1 MRDADPNSAPGQ
13 PTRPGG
19 CPVPPLQSLLDAIP
33 YPVFYKDLRGCLLGC
48 NAAFARSRGLPADE
62 LIGRT
67 AFDLLPME
75 EARRLDRKDQ
85 ELLRTGGT
93 ETFHTQVTGP
103 GQARRQVILHKA
115 VHRNADGS
123 PAGIVTTVM
132 DVTEQKLAEAALR
145 RSQDLL
151 TTISRNVADLMSI
164 VGADGVRQYASPSY
178 LTVLGYGP
186 EDLAARP
193 PLELIHPEDRPLA
206 EEALA
211 TVLQRGVPQCVEYR
225 IQHKSGTWLHFEAKA
240 TPIFQAVGQ
249 PYQAL
254 IVARDVTARK
264 AAERDRSQMEVQL
277 RHAQKLESIGSLA
290 AGIAHEI
297 NTPTQYIGDNTAFL
311 GGALPEL
318 MACLDAQRGFLLG
331 LRDQGALPPEG
342 ARVLAQLEAADLDYL
357 IEEIPKA
364 IRQTQDGVARVAS
377 IVSAM
382 KDFSHPG
389 GEGKSE
395 VDLNR
400 AIESTLTVSRNEW
413 KYVAQLETH
422 LDPQLPPV
430 PCLQGE
436 INQAILNLVVN
447 AAHAIEASLGGRN
460 SGRMGLIRVTT
471 CREGREVR
479 ISVADNGQ
487 GIPEAIRDRIFEPF
501 FTTKPVGRG
510 TGQGLA
516 IVHAV
521 VVEKH
526 GGRVTLE
533 TREGQGTTFHLFLP
547 LETADPAG
555 SARRPARPARP
566 TDRPGPGPQG
576 RP

>member
-1 MRDADPNSAPGQ
+1 
-13 PTRPGG
+13 
-19 CPVPPLQSLLDAIP
+19 
-33 YPVFYKDLRGCLLGC
+33 
-48 NAAFARSRGLPADE
+48 
-62 LIGRT
+62 
-67 AFDLLPME
+67 
-75 EARRLDRKDQ
+75 
-85 ELLRTGGT
+85 
-93 ETFHTQVTGP
+93 
-103 GQARRQVILHKA
+103 
-115 VHRNADGS
+115 
-123 PAGIVTTVM
+123 M

-151 TTISRNVADLMSI
+151 TTISRNVADLMTI
-164 VGADGVRQYASPSY
+164 VDADRVRQYASPSY
-178 LTVLGYGP
+178 LTVLGYSP
-186 EDLAARP
+186 EDLAA
-193 PLELIHPEDRPLA
+193 LSTIELIHPEDR
-206 EEALA
+206 ALA
-211 TVLQRGVPQCVEYR
+211 QESLDTVLQRGVPQCVEYR
-225 IQHKSGTWLHFEAKA
+225 IRHKDGTWLTFEAKA
-240 TPIFQAVGQ
+240 TPIFHAVGQ
-249 PYQAL
+249 PFQAL

-318 MACLDAQRGFLLG
+318 MACLGAQRAFLLG
-331 LRDQGALPPEG
+331 LREQGALPPEG
-342 ARVLAQLEAADLDYL
+342 ARALALLEAADLDYL

-364 IRQTQDGVARVAS
+364 IRQTQDGVGRVAS

-389 GEGKSE
+389 GEAKSE
-395 VDLNR
+395 VNLNK

-413 KYVAQLETH
+413 KYVARLETD
-422 LDPQLPPV
+422 LDPRLPPV

-471 CREGREVR
+471 RQEGRSVR

-487 GIPEAIRDRIFEPF
+487 GIPEAIRERIFEPF

-533 TREGQGTTFHLFLP
+533 TREGHGTTFHLFLP
-547 LETADPAG
+547 LDPAEPAG
-555 SARRPARPARP
+555 SAKRPAKP
-566 TDRPGPGPQG
+566 TAKLPRRDPGPQG